1 MMDGVMPTGKRHL
14 GNNGVR
20 AKRVSVLTGKH
31 QLIGAAQTHRVN
43 DPNGDHRVPGSH
55 RSDGSEE

>member
-1 MMDGVMPTGKRHL
+1 MPTAKHHL

-55 RSDGSEE
+55 RSNGSEE